1 MSEIKQYPQDRPN
14 DDRTYVERFT
24 PTELMTLRKELLE
37 SGADSFQAAEIVAN
51 FLSGRGY
58 GVSSQG
64 ARSAA
69 SRWQCEGCWLQVPG
83 CWVAQ

>member
-14 DDRTYVERFT
+14 D
-24 PTELMTLRKELLE
+24 
-37 SGADSFQAAEIVAN
+37 
-51 FLSGRGY
+51 GRGY

-69 SRWQCEGCWLQVPG
+69 SRIEVPG
-83 CWVAQ
+83 CTAEHIQAELERVALAM